1 MNSFPH
7 KLFDLQQPAKE
18 LSPEVE
24 LAVLREML
32 VNKEF
37 EEDYELCATILY
49 RLKEVE
55 IEILYRSSPRKQL

>member
-7 KLFDLQQPAKE
+7 KLFDIKQPTLK

-32 VNKEF
+32 ANSEF
-37 EEDYELCATILY
+37 KEDYELCATILY

-55 IEILYRSSPRKQL
+55 IEILYRSSSRK